1 MTDIATQLDRLNSP
15 NKDKRYDAC
24 EELRVASDLPPEA
37 ISALEAAS
45 TDPEP
50 GVADAA
56 RRALLAHRQ
65 IETDSISISEDSS
78 HSAELEFDEPD
89 VGKKFGRRAGAY
101 IIDSIF
107 FNVIFIVI
115 YLFEMMMIVLIL
127 YLSGQ
132 TYPIDAQPNLY
143 LNLVI
148 NYVLYILYFVIFEW
162 LYGATPGKL
171 ILGMR
176 VIQQNGAPC
185 RLGAALIRGLL
196 RFIDGFFFGVVAFSV
211 MHPPLYQRVGDKSA
225 KTIVVGAKDAMIQR
239 PRAWWWFL
247 IASGLYLLLDTIS
260 SLLIIIANI
269 R

>member
-1 MTDIATQLDRLNSP
+1 MTDIAIQLDRLKSP
-15 NKDKRYDAC
+15 NKNKRYDAC
-24 EELRVASDLPPEA
+24 EELRVASDLPSEA
-37 ISALEAAS
+37 ISALEAACD
-45 TDPEP
+45 DPEP
-50 GVADAA
+50 DVADAA
-56 RRALLAHRQ
+56 RRALQFHRPV
-65 IETDSISISEDSS
+65 ETQSISMSEDSS
-78 HSAELEFDEPD
+78 HSAELEFDEPG

-115 YLFEMMMIVLIL
+115 YLFEMMMIGLIL

-132 TYPIDAQPNLY
+132 TYPIDAQPNLC

-148 NYVLYILYFVIFEW
+148 NFVLFILYFVIFEW

-196 RFIDGFFFGVVAFSV
+196 RFIDGLFFGVVAFSV

-225 KTIVVGAKDAMIQR
+225 KTIVVGAKDAVIQR

-247 IASGLYLLLDTIS
+247 IASGLYLLLVAIS
-260 SLLIIIANI
+260 SLFIIMPTI